1 MNYNHMPHPHHRRR
15 TLLML
20 VLTVAIVL
28 VIVYLKQSA
37 SREKTL
43 RTANG
48 LPATAATRP
57 VAVPDTTVAPDI
69 LPAAPDTAAPSVLP
83 DTLLGKDRRDPYEAG
98 YEDGYGSG
106 SDDGAA
112 RQPRA
117 SYDETSSFRSAR
129 EKQKY
134 AEGYAEGY
142 AKGYEDGE
150 QKRQFNIH
158 GVQKQP

>member
-1 MNYNHMPHPHHRRR
+1 M
-15 TLLML
+15 
-20 VLTVAIVL
+20 
-28 VIVYLKQSA
+28 
-37 SREKTL
+37 
-43 RTANG
+43 
-48 LPATAATRP
+48 
-57 VAVPDTTVAPDI
+57 AVPDTTVAPDI